1 MTGEAS
7 AVPPPSPPPW
17 WVFHA
22 TGRAP
27 GGELPELP
35 EPPPWRTFPGGP
47 LQPPP
52 PEDDRA
58 AERRL
63 GRVQDGPQLRREEI
77 DAVNAALLLRR
88 PLLITG
94 PPGVG
99 KSTLAYLIAR
109 ELGLGRVLPW
119 SVVSRSTLKDGL
131 YAYDAIGRA
140 QAIAAW
146 RAADAGVGAHGPTAG
161 NAPGSAADATGE
173 DPGESGPTGEG
184 PPALGD
190 FVTLGPLG
198 TALLAYGRPRVLLVD
213 ELDKSDIDLPND
225 LLHVLENGSYEIPD
239 ELRDLALPDAGPE
252 HLAEV
257 MMGGLIDWD
266 TGAEGGPDFADDIRE
281 ALLATST
288 RTQLARTVGLLAELR
303 SGQGHGARLRAA
315 LHDPVRTALPGAEPG
330 ARPWL
335 RIELAVLRAL
345 AGPYA
350 GRAARV
356 ATRLVGSSGGP
367 SARPGQIDAE
377 PMKNALNWAKLP
389 PDSVVSAAC

>member
-1 MTGEAS
+1 MTAEAS
-7 AVPPPSPPPW
+7 AVPPPPAW

-27 GGELPELP
+27 GGEPPELP
-35 EPPPWRTFPGGP
+35 APPPWRTFPGGP

-63 GRVQDGPQLRREEI
+63 GRIQDGPQLRREEI

-119 SVVSRSTLKDGL
+119 SVVSRSTLRDGL

-146 RAADAGVGAHGPTAG
+146 RAADAGAHGPAAGCAPDTADG
-161 NAPGSAADATGE
+161 APGERGPAT
-173 DPGESGPTGEG
+173 EG

-225 LLHVLENGSYEIPD
+225 LLHVLENGSYEIPELVRSNEESATVFTDDPRGSARVEGGRVECAQFPVVVITSNGEREFPAAFRRRCLPLEMLPPGREQLIGIVVSHLRQRPEGVEALVD
-239 ELRDLALPDAGPE
+239 EFEKRLRGGGTQSIDQLLNAVQLTTAGGFQADADGRKLVEMLLRDL
-252 HLAEV
+252 
-257 MMGGLIDWD
+257 
-266 TGAEGGPDFADDIRE
+266 
-281 ALLATST
+281 SK
-288 RTQLARTVGLLAELR
+288 
-303 SGQGHGARLRAA
+303 
-315 LHDPVRTALPGAEPG
+315 
-330 ARPWL
+330 
-335 RIELAVLRAL
+335 
-345 AGPYA
+345 
-350 GRAARV
+350 GR
-356 ATRLVGSSGGP
+356 
-367 SARPGQIDAE
+367 
-377 PMKNALNWAKLP
+377 
-389 PDSVVSAAC
+389 